1 MSDIIGRDAFEQ
13 ALNSPK
19 LVIVDFRAPRCGPC
33 RMLWPVLESI
43 ASQMPDQVSL
53 VKVNVDEVDNET
65 LSISYGISSIPH
77 VYIFKWGEQVDDF
90 IGALPQSTI
99 SEIIK
104 NICNLL
110 YNLHD
115 DIQRCVKIT
124 NQRKIRQTPPKS
136 QSDQS
141 QHIVSLLL
149 PLIKQYN
156 TWAVYIPLDWEP
168 NLSDWYEILWNQHIT
183 TVIPYRDLD
192 GKYCW
197 YYYTKDDC
205 LYKRIDIFTLYT
217 DNNIT
222 TK

>member
-104 NICNLL
+104 
-110 YNLHD
+110 
-115 DIQRCVKIT
+115 
-124 NQRKIRQTPPKS
+124 
-136 QSDQS
+136 
-141 QHIVSLLL
+141 
-149 PLIKQYN
+149 
-156 TWAVYIPLDWEP
+156 
-168 NLSDWYEILWNQHIT
+168 
-183 TVIPYRDLD
+183 
-192 GKYCW
+192 KY
-197 YYYTKDDC
+197 
-205 LYKRIDIFTLYT
+205 L
-217 DNNIT
+217 
-222 TK
+222 